1 MLVGPPG
8 RPEGPLEVMDIYA
21 DRCALMWDKPK
32 EDGGSPITHYI
43 VEKLD
48 MEKGEWEKVC
58 DTEDMEIDVSD
69 LTPGHKYQFRVSAVN
84 SEGISEPLATD
95 GAVLAK
101 DPWGK
106 NSEIHMPRSLLSPSP
121 SLSLR
126 RTNLCTHTHTNMC
139 TKSESA
145 MGLWRRTL
153 TCFFLPLCDRSY
165 ISTRQA
171 RGDRL

>member
-1 MLVGPPG
+1 
-8 RPEGPLEVMDIYA
+8 MDIYA

-106 NSEIHMPRSLLSPSP
+106 NSEYLISTYPYAQITTFSISVSL
-121 SLSLR
+121 
-126 RTNLCTHTHTNMC
+126 TQTYKFVHTHTHKYVYKIRISYGSMASNPDLFFFT
-139 TKSESA
+139 
-145 MGLWRRTL
+145 TL
-153 TCFFLPLCDRSY
+153 
-165 ISTRQA
+165 
-171 RGDRL
+171 

>member
-126 RTNLCTHTHTNMC
+126 RTNLCTHTHTQICVQNQNQ
-139 TKSESA
+139 
-145 MGLWRRTL
+145 LWVYGVE
-153 TCFFLPLCDRSY
+153 P
-165 ISTRQA
+165 
-171 RGDRL
+171 